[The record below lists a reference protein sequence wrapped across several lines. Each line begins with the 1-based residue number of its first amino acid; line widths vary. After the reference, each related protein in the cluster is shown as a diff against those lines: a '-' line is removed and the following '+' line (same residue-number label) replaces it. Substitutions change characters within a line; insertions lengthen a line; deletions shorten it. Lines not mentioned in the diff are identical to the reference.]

1 MPAHF
6 GQIVYTSFAEAGFQC
21 VTSAWLPPSILQ
33 SFEQEIVHCY
43 WDAYDP
49 PEKGFRGVYVHQ
61 VTVDQCLFGWV
72 YSDLLD
78 ELGRC
83 HVPYFHSYYLDEL
96 LHPALLESIFIF
108 LQKGPVAIVS
118 QDSLPTHLETITAP
132 DLWTYQPARAGISIP
147 FELRKR
153 CHDNLQRW
161 KPINIFTSV
170 NVVEEHQ
177 PQNERVPLLTY
188 SQQQVSHSNPSET
201 LEIVVPQRYVDLVP
215 KRKSVLQRL
224 EVALFGQNETQ
235 TAPDPWTSI
244 NNGADSDY
252 ASIPE
257 YEHEFELEKRPS
269 WAVPRFNI
277 APQLWLKGF
286 SVVGV
291 AVAMLG
297 AIYYGQPL
305 GQIVMNG
312 IEGIQWPKSPQQ
324 PSQNTAEQ
332 RDSEQLNKQPKPT
345 QSRINLPSQPLA
357 SPSQGGALTAPQS
370 SVVPPAPANQLPMF
384 QPLPPLESPALA
396 PLPLSTPFPN
406 PPAAGRP
413 SRPTYGSQGQ
423 TTAAKTRPQAPQ
435 VQRSPNPSSIP
446 DSISPPTQDAPPSAA
461 SSFPVVSP
469 AAAPPSSDSGPP
481 PASPEVSVPSAAA
494 IAPPRA
500 DAETEPPLPP
510 VAIEKPA
517 EQAVPPATSK
527 PAPIKTPEKPVAA
540 SLDPAPQPNATV
552 MPPPAAKS
560 KTPVLPA
567 PRSWSEPAP
576 TAP

>member
-33 SFEQEIVHCY
+33 SFEQEIVHRY

-108 LQKGPVAIVS
+108 LQKGPVALVS

-132 DLWTYQPARAGISIP
+132 DLWTYQPARMGISIP

-153 CHDNLQRW
+153 CHDDLQRW

-177 PQNERVPLLTY
+177 PQNERVPLLAH
-188 SQQQVSHSNPSET
+188 SQQQAPHSSLSET

-235 TAPDPWTSI
+235 TAAPDPWTSI
-244 NNGADSDY
+244 NNGSDSDY
-252 ASIPE
+252 SGIPG
-257 YEHEFELEKRPS
+257 YEHEFEQEKRPS
-269 WAVPRFNI
+269 WAVPCFNI

-286 SVVGV
+286 SAVGV
-291 AVAMLG
+291 AVALLG

-305 GQIVMNG
+305 GQTAMDG
-312 IEGIQWPKSPQQ
+312 IKGMQWSKSPQS
-324 PSQNTAEQ
+324 SQHTAEQ
-332 RDSEQLNKQPKPT
+332 SGAEQLKGQPKST
-345 QSRINLPSQPLA
+345 QSRVNSSSQPLS
-357 SPSQGGALTAPQS
+357 SPAQGGALTAPQS
-370 SVVPPAPANQLPMF
+370 PVVPPAPIANQLPTF
-384 QPLPPLESPALA
+384 QPLPPLESPNLA

-406 PPAAGRP
+406 PPAAGGRAK
-413 SRPTYGSQGQ
+413 PTYVSPGQ
-423 TTAAKTRPQAPQ
+423 TTAARTRPQTPQ
-435 VQRSPNPSSIP
+435 VLRRSPIQDSIP
-446 DSISPPTQDAPPSAA
+446 ALNSPPTQSLPPSTEP
-461 SSFPVVSP
+461 SFPAVSP
-469 AAAPPSSDSGPP
+469 ADPPSSEPTPP
-481 PASPEVSVPSAAA
+481 SPSAVSETPVPSAAA
-494 IAPPRA
+494 ISPPRA

-510 VAIEKPA
+510 VEIDKPA
-517 EQAVPPATSK
+517 VPAAPSK
-527 PAPIKTPEKPVAA
+527 SLPIKIPEKPVASGLEPA
-540 SLDPAPQPNATV
+540 SQPTPVTPLPAER
-552 MPPPAAKS
+552 S